1 MTVLTKS
8 LVAKRVLWS
17 ADSDSSLPFRSSFD
31 VDKVF
36 RKMVRSEDTETITSV
51 GPIELSV

>member
-8 LVAKRVLWS
+8 LVAKRVLLS